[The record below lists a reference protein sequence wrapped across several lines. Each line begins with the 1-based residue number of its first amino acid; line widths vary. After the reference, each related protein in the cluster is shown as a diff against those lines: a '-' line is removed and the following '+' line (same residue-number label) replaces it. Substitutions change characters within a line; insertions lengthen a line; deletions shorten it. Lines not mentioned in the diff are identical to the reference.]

1 MEQEQSLFEEQM
13 DAATINE
20 FSEFA
25 KWARMT
31 CIFLYIICGVVILM
45 IILAAGKMGELF
57 AGANTEVSPGALS
70 GVLIFAVVFVVAL
83 ASIVLFFLIRGTN
96 RIRLAIPTKNQIQF
110 NSGLNDIRI
119 YFSIV
124 GVLSILS
131 LVFSLFSFI

>member
-1 MEQEQSLFEEQM
+1 MLMEQEQSLFEEQM

-70 GVLIFAVVFVVAL
+70 GVQIFAVVLLWHLQA
-83 ASIVLFFLIRGTN
+83 LFF
-96 RIRLAIPTKNQIQF
+96 
-110 NSGLNDIRI
+110 
-119 YFSIV
+119 
-124 GVLSILS
+124 
-131 LVFSLFSFI
+131 FSLFAVLTGSGLPYQQKIKFNSIAGLTISVYIFPL